1 MMTFKFNLWKSPTEK
16 ITKNVERMGKIL
28 TLLRSISAHTNTMRK
43 NAIKVQFFKFTA
55 EKIKKD
61 EERLC
66 VERLGK
72 DIAIVQI
79 HFSTPFVMRMKQDVR
94 KTFTDKI
101 SDIGNKTIKIVHPFC

>member
-1 MMTFKFNLWKSPTEK
+1 MRLNLPLISNRHNGEKFYESFK
-16 ITKNVERMGKIL
+16 I
-28 TLLRSISAHTNTMRK
+28 
-43 NAIKVQFFKFTA
+43 QFFKFTA